1 MKIKHKFVF
10 FFLVFLAVLLG
21 VILYPYAINSAVLD
35 PKGIISIKEQDLI
48 WIATLLMLIVVIP
61 VLILTFAIC
70 LRYRASNKQAEYDP
84 NWSHDALAEAIW
96 WGFPCLI
103 IFMLSIVTYVSSYNL
118 DPFRPF
124 RSGIKPITIQV
135 VALPWKW
142 LFIYPDQKIASVNF
156 IQFPEH
162 IPLTFDITADAPMN
176 SFWIPQLGGQIY
188 AMPGMITKLHLIAD
202 EPGDYRGSS
211 ANISGEG
218 FAGMTFIA
226 RAGSSDDFDKWVE
239 SAKKSGRN
247 LDIQEYLKLA
257 EPSEYNPVVT
267 YSLKDDD
274 LFNQIVMQ
282 YMMPDHQL
290 KVQATEEKKHSGHTH
305 E

>member
-10 FFLVFLAVLLG
+10 FFLVFLALLLAA
-21 VILYPYAINSAVLD
+21 ILYPYAVDSAVLD
-35 PKGIISIKEQDLI
+35 PKGIISLKEQDLI

-61 VLILTFAIC
+61 VLIMTFAIC
-70 LRYRASNKQAEYDP
+70 LRYRSTNKDAEYDP
-84 NWSHDALAEAIW
+84 DWNHDALAESIW

-103 IFMLSIVTYVSSYNL
+103 ILLLSIVTYVSSYNL

-188 AMPGMITKLHLIAD
+188 AMPGMKTKLHLIAD

-218 FAGMTFIA
+218 FSGMNFIA
-226 RAGSSDDFDKWVE
+226 KSGSQKEFEQWIE
-239 SAKKSGRN
+239 SAKQSGHD
-247 LDIQEYLKLA
+247 LDAKEYLKLA
-257 EPSEYNPVVT
+257 EPSEYNPVAL
-267 YSLKDDD
+267 YSLKDED
-274 LFNQIVMQ
+274 LFDQIVMK
-282 YMMPDHQL
+282 YTMPDHPL
-290 KVQATEEKKHSGHTH
+290 RAETTKEVNSGKQK
-305 E
+305 